1 MLIIISEFGEYMSID
16 HMSLPSNKIL
26 AKVSTYGTWVMANN
40 IMQVTSWLE
49 WAVPIETLAGAWF
62 NGHDHSSVQSN
73 HLKLDLRKQYSVPLE
88 GRGLDS

>member
-1 MLIIISEFGEYMSID
+1 
-16 HMSLPSNKIL
+16 MSLPSNKIL
-26 AKVSTYGTWVMANN
+26 AITHIPYVDTFANN

-73 HLKLDLRKQYSVPLE
+73 HLKLDLRKQYSVSVE
-88 GRGLDS
+88 GRAGLLILILKS

>member
-1 MLIIISEFGEYMSID
+1 
-16 HMSLPSNKIL
+16 MSLPSNKIL
-26 AKVSTYGTWVMANN
+26 AITHIPYVDTFANN